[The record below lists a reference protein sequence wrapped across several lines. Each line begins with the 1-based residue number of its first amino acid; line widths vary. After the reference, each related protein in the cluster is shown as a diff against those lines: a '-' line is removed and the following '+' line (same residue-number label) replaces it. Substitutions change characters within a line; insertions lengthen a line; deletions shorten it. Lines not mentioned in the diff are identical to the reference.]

1 MELSTDFEMN
11 EYYNSNLHDLHMNE
25 LNKFLV
31 LIAFKKNLKTTNN
44 IEDWWFDSTVS
55 SQILS

>member
-1 MELSTDFEMN
+1 MELSIDFEMN

-31 LIAFKKNLKTTNN
+31 LISLKKNLKTTN
-44 IEDWWFDSTVS
+44 T
-55 SQILS
+55 ILIDEVVGC

>member
-31 LIAFKKNLKTTNN
+31 LIALKKTLKNRN
-44 IEDWWFDSTVS
+44 ILLV
-55 SQILS
+55 

>member
-31 LIAFKKNLKTTNN
+31 LVAFKKNLKTTN
-44 IEDWWFDSTVS
+44 T
-55 SQILS
+55 ILVYEVAGC